1 MTAARLLPLAALAL
15 SAPLAVA
22 QSTVPRA
29 PATPSVALP
38 PACSPVPPPRA
49 PTAEQRRQARDL
61 AQRGQQSAILGD
73 RVVARD
79 RLRLAAALDPTDA
92 DLAYQL
98 ARAEESTGATDEAAK
113 QYCRFLALAPTAP
126 DAAEARARVAEL
138 VVRQEP
144 RPVAKVQ
151 ERSAIPPRAPTP
163 PRVATPARVTLSP
176 GRALSLGLLVPGAG
190 QFYAGRPGRGLL
202 TMAGA
207 GAALACGLR
216 QTSTAR
222 TTQETALDPF
232 GNPYTYDV
240 TRQVDERPCLVPG
253 IAAAGVIAIVSAI
266 DAFSF
271 ARRANDGSR
280 VSVELLPDSRRVEL
294 RVTVR

>member
-1 MTAARLLPLAALAL
+1 MTAVRLLPLAALAL
-15 SAPLAVA
+15 TARLAVA
-22 QSTVPRA
+22 QSTAPRTAA
-29 PATPSVALP
+29 PALP
-38 PACSPVPPPRA
+38 PACAPTPPPPRA

-79 RLRLAAALDPTDA
+79 RLRLAAALDPTDP

-98 ARAEESTGATDEAAK
+98 ARAEESTGATAEAAK
-113 QYCRFLALAPTAP
+113 QYCRFLALSPTAP
-126 DAAEARARVAEL
+126 DATEARARVAEL
-138 VVRQEP
+138 VPRQDP
-144 RPVAKVQ
+144 RPVAKA
-151 ERSAIPPRAPTP
+151 EDRSAIPLRTATP
-163 PRVATPARVTLSP
+163 PRVAAPPRAMLSP
-176 GRALSLGLLVPGAG
+176 GRALSLGLLLPGAG

-207 GAALACGLR
+207 GAALACGMR

-222 TTQETALDPF
+222 TTEETALDPF
-232 GNPYTYDV
+232 GNPYTYSV
-240 TRQVDERPCLVPG
+240 TRQVDERPCLAPG

-271 ARRANDGSR
+271 ARRTNDGSR
-280 VSVELLPDSRRVEL
+280 VSVELLPDSRRVAL